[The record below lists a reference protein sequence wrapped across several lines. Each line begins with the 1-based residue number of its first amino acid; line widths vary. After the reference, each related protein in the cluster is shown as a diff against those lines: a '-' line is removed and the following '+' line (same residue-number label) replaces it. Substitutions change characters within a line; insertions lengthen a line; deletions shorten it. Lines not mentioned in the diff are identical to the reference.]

1 MAQSKVKGEYAMSFK
16 ELSAK
21 RYSVRKYQNKPVD
34 RETLNAVLEAGRAA
48 PTAGNRQPQRIL
60 AVTEKAL
67 LEKLDRCTRSRNGA
81 PAALI
86 VCYDKNECWIRPF
99 DNAASG
105 EVDASIVTTA
115 LMFQAVELGLGT
127 LWVMHF
133 DPERLVK
140 EFAIP
145 DNLVPTA
152 LLILGYAADDSVPA
166 DRHTQRR
173 PLEELVSW
181 EQVADSR

>member
-1 MAQSKVKGEYAMSFK
+1 MNFK
-16 ELSAK
+16 ELSAQ
-21 RYSVRKYQNKPVD
+21 RYSVRKYKDKPVD
-34 RETLNAVLEAGRAA
+34 RETLNVVLEAGRAA

-60 AVTEKAL
+60 AVTGQEGL
-67 LEKLDRCTRSRNGA
+67 QKLDRCTGSRNGA

-86 VCYDKNECWIRPF
+86 VCYDKNECWVRPF
-99 DNAASG
+99 DNASSG

-133 DPERLVK
+133 DPAKLVE

-145 DNLVPTA
+145 ENLVPTA
-152 LLILGYAADDSVPA
+152 LLILGYAADDAAPT
-166 DRHTQRR
+166 DRHTQRH
-173 PLEELVSW
+173 PLDKLVSW
-181 EQVADSR
+181 EKLGG

>member
-1 MAQSKVKGEYAMSFK
+1 MTFK
-16 ELSAK
+16 DLSAK
-21 RYSVRKYQNKPVD
+21 RYSVRKYKDEPVAG
-34 RETLNAVLEAGRAA
+34 ETLDAVLEAGRAA

-60 AVTEKAL
+60 TVTEKGG
-67 LEKLDRCTRSRNGA
+67 LEKLDRCTGSRNGA

-99 DNAASG
+99 DNASSG
-105 EVDASIVTTA
+105 EIDASIVTTA

-133 DPERLVK
+133 DPAKLAA

-152 LLILGYAADDSVPA
+152 VLILGYAAENAGPA
-166 DRHTQRR
+166 DRHTQRH
-173 PLEELVSW
+173 PLDKLVSR
-181 EQVADSR
+181 EQWGPQA